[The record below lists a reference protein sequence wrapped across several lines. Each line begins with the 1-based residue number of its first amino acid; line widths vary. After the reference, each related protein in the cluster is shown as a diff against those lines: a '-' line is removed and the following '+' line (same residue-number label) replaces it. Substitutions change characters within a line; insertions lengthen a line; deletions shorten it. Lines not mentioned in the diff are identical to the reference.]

1 MKIQHIKFKDYRNV
15 PDMDMELRGWN
26 IILFGENTVGK
37 SNFGKG
43 ILGTLGGSFGK
54 NAIKTGKDKAEIV
67 LNMADYENDQPI
79 PGTEY
84 TFKAMISKK
93 GEEEVVKLEVTA
105 PNGMRD
111 TKKTVIGSIVGE
123 LELDYNFVELSK
135 TLAGKKKQVEIVKQY
150 LDEDTRESLRIE
162 ENKVKIAF
170 DERTEIGRLLKSAQG
185 FVKEAGLNPEDFKKY
200 AKPVDTAQIVS
211 QKASADK
218 KNQEGREI
226 IFRMQERRTRLVA
239 IAGQI
244 AKLKEEENELLEKNS
259 KAEKWVSENP
269 EINTS
274 AFEQELTSAGE
285 HNAMHQK
292 VQVFAKKQKEAKE
305 YEDQVGDLTVQI
317 ETSRQAI
324 SDAIKDMSFPISGIT
339 FDEENVFYNGKM
351 IDENN
356 MSTAEI
362 MILEAEL
369 KMCKAP
375 GAEVLFVH
383 RGESLGNKLLAEL
396 RDRAKARGMQLI
408 MEQVER
414 GTEELKVVLMPDTS
428 KNASGS
434 LPKKKRK

>member
-135 TLAGKKKQVEIVKQY
+135 TPVGKKKQVEIVKQY

-200 AKPVDTAQIVS
+200 ASPVDTKSLLQ
-211 QKASADK
+211 QRDDASK
-218 KNQEGREI
+218 KNTKVNEVNMRRE
-226 IFRMQERRTRLVA
+226 ERAARLEA
-239 IAGQI
+239 IQKEIEKLRAEEVQI
-244 AKLKEEENELLEKNS
+244 LDKNNQANEWLKFNHVCSLDPFDDNIS
-259 KAEKWVSENP
+259 DAE
-269 EINTS
+269 
-274 AFEQELTSAGE
+274 E
-285 HNAMHQK
+285 HNKMHERVK
-292 VQVFAKKQKEAKE
+292 MLLKKQNESKE

-324 SDAIKDMSFPISGIT
+324 SDAIKDMEFPISGIT
-339 FDEENVFYNGKM
+339 FDADNVYYNGKM

-414 GTEELKVVLMPDTS
+414 GTEELKVVLEATGREPA
-428 KNASGS
+428 KASI
-434 LPKKKRK
+434 K